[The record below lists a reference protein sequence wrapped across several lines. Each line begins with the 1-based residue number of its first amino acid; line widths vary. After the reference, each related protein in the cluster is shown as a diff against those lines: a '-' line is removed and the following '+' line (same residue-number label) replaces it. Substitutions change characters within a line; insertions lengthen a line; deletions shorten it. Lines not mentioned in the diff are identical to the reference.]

1 MKKKIIITIL
11 TMLFIFIPKG
21 QALELATTSKEGIII
36 ETTTGKIIFE
46 KNSHEQTAPASM
58 TKIMTL
64 LLTFEKL
71 DSGQISLDDMVHIS
85 EQAAGMGGSQMF
97 LEANTS
103 VRLEEIIKGVAI
115 ASANDGAV
123 ALAEYIGGSVEN
135 FVTMMNEKVSELG
148 LENTHFVNPHGLDA
162 ENHYSSAYD
171 MAIMALNLIKYEDVL
186 KYTSTYEDYFN
197 KPDGSRTWLVNTNKL
212 VRFYNGVD
220 GLKTGYTKNAGYCL
234 TATAKKDNLRYI
246 TVLMGSP
253 TLNDRSKET
262 TEMLNYAFNSFKLNT
277 IIDENTSLGQVK
289 VEKGT
294 EDYVDVV
301 VKKTVAELIEINSK
315 VDEYTYNL
323 KIDKITAPVKKGD
336 IVGKIEI
343 MDNEG
348 LIVKEENVT
357 VAKDI
362 NKATYLQT
370 LLKNFKTIITGKEL
384 NINKI

>member
-1 MKKKIIITIL
+1 MKKFIILIILTIL
-11 TMLFIFIPKG
+11 FIPRVIV
-21 QALELATTSKEGIII
+21 LELATTAKEGIII

-46 KNSHEQTAPASM
+46 KNSHEKTAPASM

-103 VRLEEIIKGVAI
+103 IRLEEIIKGVAI

-135 FVTMMNEKVSELG
+135 FVEMMNEKATELG

-171 MAIMALNLIKYEDVL
+171 MAIMALNLIKHEDVL
-186 KYTSTYEDYFN
+186 KYTSIYEDYFN

-212 VRFYNGVD
+212 IRFYNGVD

-277 IIDENTSLGQVK
+277 IIDENSPLGKAK
-289 VEKGT
+289 VEKG
-294 EDYVDVV
+294 EKDFVDVV
-301 VKKTVAELIEINSK
+301 VKGTVAELVEINSK
-315 VDEYTYNL
+315 IDEYTYNL
-323 KIDKITAPVKKGD
+323 KINKITAPVKKGD
-336 IVGKIEI
+336 VVGKVEI

-348 LIVKEENVT
+348 LIVKEEDIT
-357 VAKDI
+357 VASDV
-362 NKATYLQT
+362 NKATYFQT
-370 LLKNFKTIITGKEL
+370 LLKNFKTIISGKEL
-384 NINKI
+384 NINN

>member
-262 TEMLNYAFNSFKLNT
+262 TEMLN
-277 IIDENTSLGQVK
+277 
-289 VEKGT
+289 
-294 EDYVDVV
+294 
-301 VKKTVAELIEINSK
+301 
-315 VDEYTYNL
+315 
-323 KIDKITAPVKKGD
+323 
-336 IVGKIEI
+336 
-343 MDNEG
+343 
-348 LIVKEENVT
+348 
-357 VAKDI
+357 
-362 NKATYLQT
+362 
-370 LLKNFKTIITGKEL
+370 
-384 NINKI
+384 